1 MLENK
6 LGITSQ
12 VKLAKEEEKIAKI
25 KAIELFDTNKIN
37 EYVSAISS
45 SGKVKQKS
53 HYFGLNLTVNSGIIQ
68 TKGVDNMTNI
78 VPISDL
84 KNYTE
89 VLSHCDNGSTVY
101 LTKNGRGKYVVQSLA
116 EHEKLQATVKLL
128 AELAKGVESIRT
140 EGLLTIDEAF
150 AGLDEE
156 KQDPKEG

>member
-1 MLENK
+1 
-6 LGITSQ
+6 
-12 VKLAKEEEKIAKI
+12 
-25 KAIELFDTNKIN
+25 
-37 EYVSAISS
+37 
-45 SGKVKQKS
+45 
-53 HYFGLNLTVNSGIIQ
+53 
-68 TKGVDNMTNI
+68 MTNI

-128 AELAKGVESIRT
+128 AELAKGGESIRT

-156 KQDPKEG
+156 KQDPKEA

>member
-1 MLENK
+1 MISESKPSNC
-6 LGITSQ
+6 
-12 VKLAKEEEKIAKI
+12 
-25 KAIELFDTNKIN
+25 IE
-37 EYVSAISS
+37 
-45 SGKVKQKS
+45 QKC
-53 HYFGLNLTVNSGIIQ
+53 GLDRADVLVLNLKTQHVVTCQNTLPEGKHDI
-68 TKGVDNMTNI
+68 G
-78 VPISDL
+78 PISDL

-156 KQDPKEG
+156 KQDPKEA